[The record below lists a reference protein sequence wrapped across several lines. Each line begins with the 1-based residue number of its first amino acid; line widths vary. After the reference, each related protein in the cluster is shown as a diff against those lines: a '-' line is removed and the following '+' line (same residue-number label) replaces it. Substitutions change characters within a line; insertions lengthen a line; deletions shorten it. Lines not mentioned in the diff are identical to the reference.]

1 LGNPLNVAGG
11 RVDLVRDEI
20 NDEHLETA
28 AKALDRMNK
37 LGEDT
42 LALAQ

>member
-20 NDEHLETA
+20 NDEHLETS
-28 AKALDRMNK
+28 AKALERMDK

-42 LALAQ
+42 PALAR